1 MNKPTYFNLLFFVAF
16 AVLTFSCNSPVPE
29 PEATAVQDEQ
39 AVPAESGDIYTLK
52 GEHSFLS
59 GYEPVFE
66 DGDINVVVEIPT
78 GTVAKWEVAKPSG
91 EMKWEFVDDKP
102 REVKY
107 LGYPGNYGMIPK
119 TLLPKELGG
128 DGDPLDVI
136 VLGPAVERGSVIKC
150 KLIGVLQL
158 LDRGEQDDKLIAV
171 LENTPFYDVNN
182 LVELDAN
189 FNGVSEIV
197 KLWFANYKGPGKMEP
212 KGFADEKK
220 AREILNAAVEAYP
233 KGAAAKE

>member
-1 MNKPTYFNLLFFVAF
+1 MNKPAYIKFLIPSVF
-16 AVLTFSCNSPVPE
+16 AISIFSCNSPVPE
-29 PEATAVQDEQ
+29 AAAQVQDEQ
-39 AVPAESGDIYTLK
+39 TVPAESSDPYTIK
-52 GEHSFLS
+52 GENNYLT
-59 GYEPVFE
+59 GYEAVFE

-78 GTVAKWEVAKPSG
+78 GSIEKWEVDKTSG
-91 EMKWEFVDDKP
+91 TLKWEFVDDKP

-107 LGYPGNYGMIPK
+107 LGYPGNYGMIPR

-136 VLGPAVERGSVIKC
+136 VLGPAVERGSIIKS
-150 KLIGVLQL
+150 KVIGVLQL

-171 LENTPFYDVNN
+171 LEDSPFYTINS
-182 LVELDAN
+182 LEELDAN

-212 KGFADEKK
+212 KGFGDEKM
-220 AREILNAAVEAYP
+220 ASEILSV
-233 KGAAAKE
+233 